1 MHLDVIFEHYFF
13 LGGGGQKLKKPNPW
27 KFKCLGGKGRVG
39 GSRIFQLIDA
49 FFTSFT
55 CEDIAVITGIY
66 THNQWDIIVI
76 IIIIIII
83 IITEHFHKFKIDT
96 MGTLFF
102 INKNGKFLHTSF
114 GWSLTTNS
122 FLLHPPSKISPGVS
136 MNWMRTSA
144 LRSFRAREWEV
155 DGDFLV

>member
-13 LGGGGQKLKKPNPW
+13 FGGGGAEVKKNLILESSNVW
-27 KFKCLGGKGRVG
+27 GGRVG

-55 CEDIAVITGIY
+55 CEDIAVITGIS
-66 THNQWDIIVI
+66 THNQWDIIV
-76 IIIIIII
+76 IIIIII

-96 MGTLFF
+96 MGKLFF

-155 DGDFLV
+155 VGDFLV